1 MLDKDDNETKLMLV
15 ASAYEI
21 GGGDSYWMLGALNGA
36 ENYGGYQY
44 IPEIATPAGNYGDA
58 VADYVN
64 AVYGGT
70 VPADAYPLNSGR
82 ITRVNDPYK
91 AAEFTSTLTFTDGGK
106 PLASTALTAYI
117 NGEKSEVTT
126 DGEGVLTLTL
136 KNGANEL
143 RFLGDGYDSGSL
155 YLDNYCG
162 LHNAAV
168 ENNPGEVLPD
178 GAEEAPVSSVP
189 AATTPEAPTAQNNT
203 VLIVCLVVLLAVV
216 VAAVAVYFYRKKKS
230 K

>member
-1 MLDKDDNETKLMLV
+1 M
-15 ASAYEI
+15 
-21 GGGDSYWMLGALNGA
+21 
-36 ENYGGYQY
+36 
-44 IPEIATPAGNYGDA
+44 
-58 VADYVN
+58 
-64 AVYGGT
+64 
-70 VPADAYPLNSGR
+70 
-82 ITRVNDPYK
+82 
-91 AAEFTSTLTFTDGGK
+91 
-106 PLASTALTAYI
+106 
-117 NGEKSEVTT
+117 
-126 DGEGVLTLTL
+126 LTLTL